1 MLSDQ
6 TGACILGCAGLTLT
20 IDEKSLFTQSQPLG
34 FILFGRNIA
43 TAPQVQALCAELR
56 ASVGWHAPILIDQE
70 GGRVQR
76 LLPPLGRIF
85 LPPFEH
91 CKRAGQQAAKAMY
104 LRFRIIAAEL
114 QALGLDVN
122 CAPVADIAQP
132 ETHPFLRNRCY
143 GDTLDRVVPL
153 ARAAANGL
161 LAGGV
166 LPVLK
171 HMPGHGRAQVD
182 SHLDLPNV
190 AASAATL
197 QAHDFAA
204 FAGLKDVP
212 MAMTAHVVYD
222 AFDLQP
228 ATISAPMLKI
238 MRQEIGFLGLI
249 MTDDISMQALPAD
262 VATRAA
268 LAIFVGCDVV
278 LHCNGQID
286 EMRAVVAASG
296 RLTAAARR
304 RAELALAQRHAGD
317 MVDISALEAQI
328 LRLTTGRAHD

>member
-1 MLSDQ
+1 
-6 TGACILGCAGLTLT
+6 
-20 IDEKSLFTQSQPLG
+20 
-34 FILFGRNIA
+34 
-43 TAPQVQALCAELR
+43 V
-56 ASVGWHAPILIDQE
+56 
-70 GGRVQR
+70 
-76 LLPPLGRIF
+76 
-85 LPPFEH
+85 
-91 CKRAGQQAAKAMY
+91 
-104 LRFRIIAAEL
+104 
-114 QALGLDVN
+114 
-122 CAPVADIAQP
+122 VA
-132 ETHPFLRNRCY
+132 
-143 GDTLDRVVPL
+143 L

-190 AASAATL
+190 AASAAML
-197 QAHDFAA
+197 QAQDFAA

-238 MRQEIGFLGLI
+238 MRQEIGFSGLI

-268 LAIFVGCDVV
+268 LAIVAGCDVV

-296 RLTAAARR
+296 PLTAAARR

-328 LRLTTGRAHD
+328 LRLTTGWAHG

>member
-1 MLSDQ
+1 
-6 TGACILGCAGLTLT
+6 
-20 IDEKSLFTQSQPLG
+20 
-34 FILFGRNIA
+34 
-43 TAPQVQALCAELR
+43 
-56 ASVGWHAPILIDQE
+56 
-70 GGRVQR
+70 
-76 LLPPLGRIF
+76 
-85 LPPFEH
+85 
-91 CKRAGQQAAKAMY
+91 MY

-197 QAHDFAA
+197 QAQDFAA

-238 MRQEIGFLGLI
+238 MRQEIGFSGLI

-268 LAIFVGCDVV
+268 LAIVAGCDVV

-296 RLTAAARR
+296 PLTAAARR
-304 RAELALAQRHAGD
+304 RAELALAQRHPGD